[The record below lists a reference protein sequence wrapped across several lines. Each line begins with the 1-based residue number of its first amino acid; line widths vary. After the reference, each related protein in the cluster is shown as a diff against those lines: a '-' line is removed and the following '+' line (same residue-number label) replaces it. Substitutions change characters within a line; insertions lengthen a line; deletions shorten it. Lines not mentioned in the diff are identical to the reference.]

1 MAKMITRARQLRLD
15 LASKRGQ
22 PISLRQVAREME
34 VDHRRLMKLEN
45 NAFEEPDFRFIAQ
58 VAEYYHKQGIDAR
71 GIVEFDPNAIR
82 TPDHGAIA
90 LGSP

>member
-15 LASKRGQ
+15 LASKRGE
-22 PISLRQVAREME
+22 PISIRRVAREMG

-45 NAFEEPDFRFIAQ
+45 NGFEEPDFSFIAQ
-58 VAEYYHKQGIDAR
+58 VAEYYHRQGVDAR

-82 TPDHGAIA
+82 TPGPVA
-90 LGSP
+90 LSMS